1 MADKEGYS
9 GAEHHKQKTENLKEL
24 AKQEKIFLQT
34 QKLKTAGKTK
44 QKNANIKN
52 NESIAKD
59 GIMPELNTVTLPNSF
74 SFFFNDK
81 FE

>member
-1 MADKEGYS
+1 MADKEGNS
-9 GAEHHKQKTENLKEL
+9 GAEHHKQKTTLKEL

-52 NESIAKD
+52 NESIAKED
-59 GIMPELNTVTLPNSF
+59 GIMPEVNTVTLPNSF
-74 SFFFNDK
+74 SFFNDK